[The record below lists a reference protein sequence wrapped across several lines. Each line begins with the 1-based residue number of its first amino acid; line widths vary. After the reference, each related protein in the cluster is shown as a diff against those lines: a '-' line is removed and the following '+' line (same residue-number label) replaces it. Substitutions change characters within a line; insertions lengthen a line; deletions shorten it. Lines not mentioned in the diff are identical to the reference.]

1 MTFAGGELLWLKN
14 RRDLAASGSGLIAN
28 VSPVLMLQGYR

>member
-1 MTFAGGELLWLKN
+1 MTLAGGELLWFKN
-14 RRDLAASGSGLIAN
+14 RRDLAPPGSGLVAN